1 MAIKAEL
8 YVHNVQCNMEMMTI
22 PMKLVML
29 FVRRKLFICMNCM
42 KYSVQLEANCIAV
55 TFKRTIF
62 FQKPESFVILCILR
76 QLYKRLSH
84 SKDFYV
90 ATILCL
96 SPKIIQIY
104 FLVFI

>member
-1 MAIKAEL
+1 
-8 YVHNVQCNMEMMTI
+8 
-22 PMKLVML
+22 
-29 FVRRKLFICMNCM
+29 MNCM
-42 KYSVQLEANCIAV
+42 KYSVQLEANCITV

-62 FQKPESFVILCILR
+62 FEKPESFVILCILG

-96 SPKIIQIY
+96 SPIIIHLFSCIY
-104 FLVFI
+104 LIGVSS